1 MSKTAGIVVGVI
13 VVAGALA
20 TGGAWY
26 TGTRLEGVLR
36 DSIDKANAQIN
47 GSLGRDN
54 KMSIELTSLE
64 RGTFSSVAHYSLK
77 IHDENLSEGKKD
89 VAFQF
94 VDHIE
99 HGPIPFSRLKKL
111 NLVPV
116 MALSRFELE
125 KTEMT
130 EKWYAVTKGV
140 APLHGDVVVGYDRAV
155 AGNLQLT
162 PLEIKDAG
170 NTVNFSGL
178 NLNFEGTAEAEKIK
192 AVGNLDNL
200 VLDIIG
206 EDQPMKI
213 EFKGMTFDTGGTKGK
228 SGFYL
233 GHTNVKFDN
242 LSVEAA
248 GTPPVV
254 LKNFANT
261 NLMQEEGGNLA
272 GQINYDIGMISF
284 NGNDI
289 GSASMAWKFSNFD
302 VTATQALYQLYQTKI
317 MPQQQAAALAER
329 PFELNLSKA
338 DQDWL
343 NAELEKLL
351 AGKPHVELSKLGLK
365 TANGESHMSLAVDL
379 ADPGKLDQQES
390 SADLGKNAIS
400 QLDAKLVL
408 SKPMMKDLS
417 ILQAK
422 FTLGD
427 QLDAKTMNEQGDAAA
442 DMVAGMATALQI
454 AKVEGDNV
462 VSSLHYAA
470 NIVDF
475 NGEKMP
481 LEQFINNVTSK
492 VGQLGGSGEAAE

>member
-20 TGGAWY
+20 SAGAWY
-26 TGTRLEGVLR
+26 TGTRLEGVLH
-36 DSIDKANAQIN
+36 DSIDKANQQFKD
-47 GSLGRDN
+47 SMGRDN
-54 KMSIELTSLE
+54 PMTLELVSLD

-77 IHDENLSEGKKD
+77 VHDEKLAAGSQNVEFL
-89 VAFQF
+89 F

-116 MALSRFELE
+116 MALSQFELE
-125 KTEMT
+125 KNPTT
-130 EKWYAVTKGV
+130 EKWFAVTKGA
-140 APLHGDVVVGYDRAV
+140 APLYGNVSVGYDQAV
-155 AGNLQLT
+155 AGTLQLT
-162 PLEIKDAG
+162 PLDIKDAG

-178 NLNFEGTAEAEKIK
+178 TLNFEGTAEAEKIK

-200 VLDIIG
+200 TMDLVS
-206 EDQPMKI
+206 EDQPLRI
-213 EFKGMTFDTGGTKGK
+213 ELKGLGFDTGGTKGK

-242 LSVEAA
+242 LAVEVA
-248 GTPPVV
+248 GNPPVV

-261 NLMQEEGGNLA
+261 NLMQEEGGSLA
-272 GQINYDIGMISF
+272 GQINYDLGMISF

-317 MPQQQAAALAER
+317 MPQQQAAALADR

-338 DQDWL
+338 DQDWA

-351 AGKPHVELSKLGLK
+351 AGKPHVEMSKLGLK

-379 ADPGKLDQQES
+379 ADPGKLDQQG

-400 QLDAKLVL
+400 QLDARLSL

-417 ILQAK
+417 IMQAK
-422 FTLGD
+422 ITYGD
-427 QLDAKTMNEQGDAAA
+427 QLDAKMMEEQGNAAA

-470 NIVDF
+470 NTVDF
-475 NGEKMP
+475 NGQKMP
-481 LEQFINNVTSK
+481 LDQFINMVTSK
-492 VGQLGGSGEAAE
+492 VGQLGGGEGGQ